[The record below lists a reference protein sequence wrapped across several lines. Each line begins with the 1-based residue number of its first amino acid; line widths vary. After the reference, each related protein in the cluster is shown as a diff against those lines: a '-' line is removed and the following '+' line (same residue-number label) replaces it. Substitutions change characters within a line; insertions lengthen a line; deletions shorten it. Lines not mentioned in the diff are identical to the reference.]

1 MYLLSSSAVTK
12 AHVIL
17 QKSKAEPESSKK
29 RSQKELEI
37 AKAKATAAAQSET
50 DEVVLELKMLH
61 PVCSEHR
68 TYCWRGH
75 SSGEHV
81 ALTEMRFRS
90 WAIDYVSYMKNSLR
104 FSLSIIVS

>member
-1 MYLLSSSAVTK
+1 MMLMYLLSSSTVTK

-37 AKAKATAAAQSET
+37 AKANATAAAQSET
-50 DEVVLELKMLH
+50 DVVSELKMLH
-61 PVCSEHR
+61 PVCSEHH

-75 SSGEHV
+75 SSGKHV
-81 ALTEMRFRS
+81 ALTEM
-90 WAIDYVSYMKNSLR
+90 
-104 FSLSIIVS
+104 